1 MFEQMDK
8 VVKEFFQHLDTM
20 LENDNDI
27 NVNSVDELINKAN
40 EYLKNEL

>member
-1 MFEQMDK
+1 MDK

>member
-8 VVKEFFQHLDTM
+8 VVKEFLQHLDTM

-27 NVNSVDELINKAN
+27 NVNSVDDLINKAN
-40 EYLKNEL
+40 EHLKNEL